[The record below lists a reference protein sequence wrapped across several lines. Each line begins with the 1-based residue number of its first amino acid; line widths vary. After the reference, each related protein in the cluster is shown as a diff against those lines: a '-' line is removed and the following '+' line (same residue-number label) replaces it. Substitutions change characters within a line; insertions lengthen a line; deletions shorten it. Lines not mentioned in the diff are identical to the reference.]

1 MTTLVCL
8 SLTAVTA
15 SALTA
20 MIGFGGGVILVVVM
34 LVFMP
39 PVVALPMHGAVALV
53 ANSAR
58 LVLFRRH
65 ISWRLWWRFVLLLG
79 PGAAAGLWLFQGLS
93 EEGIKTLIGVFVLTT
108 LLMRQSRFFSNYQ
121 FPEWSFIPL
130 GFFIGVLAMTVG
142 AIGILFSA
150 FLIRDELN
158 KEAINGT
165 LASFAAMGHLVK
177 IVGFA
182 LVGFSF
188 TEHWPIF
195 LAMAPAVIL
204 GTMLGRWVH
213 GHFSDR
219 VFLLV
224 FKTVLTLLALR
235 LILWEG
241 LLKAFWS

>member
-1 MTTLVCL
+1 M
-8 SLTAVTA
+8 
-15 SALTA
+15 
-20 MIGFGGGVILVVVM
+20 
-34 LVFMP
+34 
-39 PVVALPMHGAVALV
+39 ALV

-79 PGAAAGLWLFQGLS
+79 PGTAAGLWLFQGLS
-93 EEGIKTLIGVFVLTT
+93 EEAIKTLIGVFVLTT
-108 LLMRQSRFFSNYQ
+108 LLMRQTRFLRNYQ
-121 FPEWSFIPL
+121 FPEWSFILL

-158 KEAINGT
+158 KEAMNGT

-177 IVGFA
+177 IVGFG
-182 LVGFSF
+182 LVGFPF

-195 LAMAPAVIL
+195 LVMAPAVIL
-204 GTMLGRWVH
+204 GTIMGRWVH

-219 VFLLV
+219 VFLVV

-241 LLKAFWS
+241 ILQALWP